1 MRRSTL
7 LMLVLA
13 GAVLGAC
20 CLIFL
25 PDEFNVTRGEG
36 KLAAALLVM
45 FAWVQIQHY
54 LNARKVHRL
63 ARDLAGV
70 RARQEGT
77 DGAGGDEL
85 TFWDWVRRG
94 TTTGRE
100 LDSLTD
106 AAQKLDA
113 TIARVQA
120 KANRGSAQRQLIL
133 KSMADGLLAVDMDQ
147 RIVLSNK
154 AAATMLNMEGG
165 DQRGMLL
172 VDATN
177 RKEAQELVERCIN
190 KGRRVRERTELL
202 SSGTGSVL
210 VLDMRASP
218 LKSESGEELAGC
230 VLVIEDRTELER
242 LERVRRDFVANVS
255 HELKTPLTSVRGY
268 LETLLEDPDIEP
280 QLRARFLDKA
290 NRNAHRLSAIVGD
303 LIALARAESD
313 EGDVLHSAVELQD
326 VVRSAVGEAQATADE
341 KCIHL
346 VTRIKQGVAIQG
358 DRAALETALL
368 NLVENAI
375 QYSPGGTEVEV
386 ALTVE
391 GGSAILAVTDQGPGI
406 LAEHMSRLFERF
418 YRVDKDRSRSLGGTG
433 LGLSIVRNVAAA
445 HGGTARVESELGK
458 GSRFWIELPRA

>member
-7 LMLVLA
+7 LMLVVA
-13 GAVLGAC
+13 GVLGAAC
-20 CLIFL
+20 YLILL
-25 PDEFNVTRGEG
+25 PGEVNMTRVEGE
-36 KLAAALLVM
+36 LTIALLVM
-45 FAWVQIQHY
+45 FVWAQIQHFV
-54 LNARKVHRL
+54 NARKVHRL
-63 ARDLAGV
+63 TRDLAGV
-70 RARQEGT
+70 RSRQEGGEVE
-77 DGAGGDEL
+77 GAAEL
-85 TFWDWVRRG
+85 TVWDWIRRG

-100 LDSLTD
+100 LDNLND

-113 TIARVQA
+113 AIARVQA

-154 AAATMLNMEGG
+154 AAAAMLNMDSN
-165 DQRGMLL
+165 DQRGKLL

-177 RKEAQELVERCIN
+177 RKVAQELVERCIQ
-190 KGRRVRERTELL
+190 KGSRVRERTEYL
-202 SSGTGSVL
+202 STGTGSVL

-218 LKSESGEELAGC
+218 LKSESGDELSGC

-268 LETLLEDPDIEP
+268 LETLLEDPDIDPET
-280 QLRARFLDKA
+280 RTRFLEKA
-290 NRNAHRLSAIVGD
+290 ANNAHRLSSIVGD

-313 EGDVLHSAVELQD
+313 EGEVLRSKVELRK
-326 VVRSAVGEAQATADE
+326 VVLEASGEAQTTADE
-341 KCIHL
+341 KGIHL
-346 VTRIKQGVAIQG
+346 VTRVEQGASIHG

-368 NLVENAI
+368 NLIENAI
-375 QYSPGGTEVEV
+375 QYSPSGTEVEV
-386 ALTVE
+386 VLAVD
-391 GGSAILAVTDQGPGI
+391 GGKAILAVTDQGPGI
-406 LAEHMSRLFERF
+406 PQDHISRLFERF

-445 HGGTARVESELGK
+445 HGGTARVTSEIGK
-458 GSRFWIELPRA
+458 GSRFWIELPLA